1 MKFLIVDDSLAMQT
15 IIRRSLQRAGYGDI
29 EFKLAAN
36 GREAIDII
44 RTWEPEVVITDWHMP
59 EMTGLDLIRECQKQM
74 LGIKI
79 GLVTTETSP
88 ERIQDARDAGALFVL
103 HKPFEQEEFRQVLLP
118 IVQGSDEGEA
128 LLNKTEHQQDNTSYD
143 LRLPTLRAMNKVID
157 GIAIADVQL
166 SECARHAID
175 YDYLPYVVALF
186 SDHEHSTIKS
196 ICILDIRAA
205 AVFACAVTGE
215 SADVYQHCIA
225 QKELSKKLLDNIKR
239 VMKLVGALFY
249 DPANQQDLDLK
260 SVHLIAKPF
269 ERLDRLG
276 ASEADKRMD
285 FTIASEHYGVGQMI
299 LMEVIE

>member
-1 MKFLIVDDSLAMQT
+1 M
-15 IIRRSLQRAGYGDI
+15 
-29 EFKLAAN
+29 
-36 GREAIDII
+36 
-44 RTWEPEVVITDWHMP
+44 ITDWHMP

-166 SECARHAID
+166 FECARHAID